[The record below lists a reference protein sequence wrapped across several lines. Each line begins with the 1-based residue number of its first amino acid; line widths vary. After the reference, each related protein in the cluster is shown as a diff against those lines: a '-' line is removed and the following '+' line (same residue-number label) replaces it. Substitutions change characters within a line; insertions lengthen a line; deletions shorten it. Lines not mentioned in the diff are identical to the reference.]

1 MEFRR
6 SASPVIN
13 ASHLNIVAGG
23 QAKNASRRCVP
34 DGKSALMLAATGLRN
49 VTDSKWDTR
58 RYLDMNR

>member
-1 MEFRR
+1 
-6 SASPVIN
+6 VIN